1 MKVVNKW
8 REIKE
13 ETKKEISMENKTVQD
28 IKNILVQ
35 KIENV
40 QHSIMS
46 EEKNSKLRQ
55 QIGILFTILKENFNI
70 YNTLGSVRIWS
81 EENIKVYKQKGN
93 IVFLTLMHCILFYS
107 LWYSFSQGIKLN
119 YYTMIG
125 VGVIGLIS
133 EILIVLLILKK
144 YREDSK
150 IIETVQKTEIN
161 LNIDKIMEFMDKN
174 MEALDRYIEELTIL
188 NGLED
193 KKESNL
199 DKNILEVFQKFDEIE
214 KTDNKVIVPMIN
226 KEIENILLI
235 NNIEKIEYSKET
247 EKYFDILP
255 SKNSTMTIKSA
266 FIEKDSNKV
275 FVRGVAI
282 KKIN

>member
-1 MKVVNKW
+1 MKAVDKW
-8 REIKE
+8 RELKE
-13 ETKKEISMENKTVQD
+13 ETKKEISAENKTVQD

-35 KIENV
+35 KIENI
-40 QHSIMS
+40 QHNVMS

-93 IVFLTLMHCILFYS
+93 IVFLTLMHCVLFYS

-125 VGVIGLIS
+125 VGIAGLVS
-133 EILIVLLILKK
+133 EILILLLILKK

-150 IIETVQKTEIN
+150 IVETVQKTEIN
-161 LNIDKIMEFMDKN
+161 LNIDKIMEFMDRN

-188 NGLED
+188 NGLEN

-214 KTDNKVIVPMIN
+214 KTDNKVIVPMVN
-226 KEIENILLI
+226 KEIENILLS

>member
-1 MKVVNKW
+1 MKAVDKW
-8 REIKE
+8 RELKE
-13 ETKKEISMENKTVQD
+13 ETKKEISAENKTVQD

-35 KIENV
+35 KIENI
-40 QHSIMS
+40 QHNVMS

-93 IVFLTLMHCILFYS
+93 IVFLTLMHCVLFYS

-125 VGVIGLIS
+125 VGIAGLVS
-133 EILIVLLILKK
+133 EILILLLILKK

-161 LNIDKIMEFMDKN
+161 LNIDKIMEFMDRN

-188 NGLED
+188 NGLEN

-214 KTDNKVIVPMIN
+214 KTDNKVIVPIVN
-226 KEIENILLI
+226 KEIENILLS

>member
-1 MKVVNKW
+1 MKAVDKW

-13 ETKKEISMENKTVQD
+13 ETKKEISAENKTVQD

-35 KIENV
+35 KIENI
-40 QHSIMS
+40 QHNVMS

-55 QIGILFTILKENFNI
+55 QIGIFFTILKENFNI

-93 IVFLTLMHCILFYS
+93 IVFLTLMHCVLFYS

-125 VGVIGLIS
+125 VGVAGIVS

-161 LNIDKIMEFMDKN
+161 LNIDKIMEFMDRN

-188 NGLED
+188 NGLEN

-214 KTDNKVIVPMIN
+214 KTDNKVIVPIVN
-226 KEIENILLI
+226 KEIENILLA

-266 FIEKDSNKV
+266 FVEKESNKV

>member
-1 MKVVNKW
+1 MKAVDKW
-8 REIKE
+8 RELKE
-13 ETKKEISMENKTVQD
+13 ETKKEISAENKTVQD

-35 KIENV
+35 KIENI
-40 QHSIMS
+40 QHNVMS

-93 IVFLTLMHCILFYS
+93 IVFLTLMHCVLFYS

-119 YYTMIG
+119 YYTMVG
-125 VGVIGLIS
+125 VGVAGLVS

-161 LNIDKIMEFMDKN
+161 LNIDKIMEFMDRN

-188 NGLED
+188 NGLEN

-214 KTDNKVIVPMIN
+214 KTDNKVIVPIVN
-226 KEIENILLI
+226 KEIENILLA

-266 FIEKDSNKV
+266 FVEKDSNKV

>member
-1 MKVVNKW
+1 MKAVDKW
-8 REIKE
+8 RELKE
-13 ETKKEISMENKTVQD
+13 ETKKEISAENKTVQD

-35 KIENV
+35 KIENI
-40 QHSIMS
+40 QHNVMS

-93 IVFLTLMHCILFYS
+93 IVFLTLMHCVLFYS

-119 YYTMIG
+119 YYIMIG
-125 VGVIGLIS
+125 VGIAGLVS
-133 EILIVLLILKK
+133 EILILLLILKK

-161 LNIDKIMEFMDKN
+161 LNIDKIMEFMDRN

-188 NGLED
+188 NGLEN

-214 KTDNKVIVPMIN
+214 KTDNKVIVPMVN
-226 KEIENILLI
+226 KEIENILLS

>member
-1 MKVVNKW
+1 MKAVDKW
-8 REIKE
+8 RELKE
-13 ETKKEISMENKTVQD
+13 ETKKEISAENKTVQD

-35 KIENV
+35 KIENI
-40 QHSIMS
+40 QHNVMS

-93 IVFLTLMHCILFYS
+93 IVFLTLMHCVLFYS

-119 YYTMIG
+119 YYTMIS
-125 VGVIGLIS
+125 VGIAGLVS
-133 EILIVLLILKK
+133 EILILLLILKK

-150 IIETVQKTEIN
+150 IVETVQKTEIN
-161 LNIDKIMEFMDKN
+161 LNIDKIMEFMDRN
-174 MEALDRYIEELTIL
+174 IEALDRYIEELTIL
-188 NGLED
+188 NGLEN

-214 KTDNKVIVPMIN
+214 KTDNKVIVPMVN
-226 KEIENILLI
+226 KEIENILLS

>member
-1 MKVVNKW
+1 MKAVDKW
-8 REIKE
+8 KE
-13 ETKKEISMENKTVQD
+13 MKNETKKEISLEDKTVQD

-35 KIENV
+35 KIENI
-40 QHSIMS
+40 QHSVMS

-55 QIGILFTILKENFNI
+55 QIGILFTILKENFNL

-81 EENIKVYKQKGN
+81 EENIKIYKQRGN
-93 IVFLTLMHCILFYS
+93 AVFLTLIHCVLFYS
-107 LWYSFSQGIKLN
+107 LWYSFTQGIKLN
-119 YYTMIG
+119 YYSMIG
-125 VGVIGLIS
+125 VGVVGLIS
-133 EILIVLLILKK
+133 EILVILFIIKK

-161 LNIDKIMEFMDKN
+161 LNIDKIMEFMDRN

-188 NGLED
+188 NGLEN

-214 KTDNKVIVPMIN
+214 KTDNKVIVPIVN
-226 KEIENILLI
+226 KEIEDILLT

>member
-1 MKVVNKW
+1 MKAVDKW
-8 REIKE
+8 RELKE
-13 ETKKEISMENKTVQD
+13 ETKKEISAENKTVQD

-35 KIENV
+35 KIENI
-40 QHSIMS
+40 QHNIMS

-93 IVFLTLMHCILFYS
+93 IVFLTLMHCFLFYS

-125 VGVIGLIS
+125 VGIAGLIS
-133 EILIVLLILKK
+133 EILILLLILKK

-150 IIETVQKTEIN
+150 IVETVQKTEIN
-161 LNIDKIMEFMDKN
+161 LNIDKIMEFMDRN

-188 NGLED
+188 NGLEN

-214 KTDNKVIVPMIN
+214 KTDNKVIVPIVN
-226 KEIENILLI
+226 KEIENILLS